1 FSYSPS
7 REWSSLVDQAKV
19 LTDRAWVNL
28 RPKLIPLLEVNREAR
43 LEREKLE
50 RKRARRTRLEAYLKT
65 IKEERGPIVDVTV
78 PPLAIP
84 GSSSSSTSSS
94 DVRIKHMG
102 IFPNLIDVLEW
113 DQMKEFL
120 ENDTSV
126 ADMEEQVSKRL
137 PEITRRADKWID
149 DTEGQLV
156 EVLRKAHEAD
166 NLGRDIPDPSLFISG
181 GSSSPLENATGNEK
195 ILLRADS
202 LFELTGGG
210 ARPPVIYDA
219 AVLGG
224 YTSMTYLWSFT
235 YAYDRPLDVTK
246 LKPHAEAQKAAR
258 KILAHIGKPD
268 ATVLEMRAAGQTY
281 RCGRCHD
288 WDSFS
293 WEEIVNHFVLKQQ
306 HWEGVQKLQSVL
318 KNGITFRNVHDP
330 AFVTDKP
337 MIKLLTQNELAAEV
351 HEWSNGNNTN
361 MCKVCSKAGINP
373 EVQTNESDI
382 IAHLTDVH
390 DISEPKVSEHYGPVI
405 HGGYDDDYP
414 VDDYEDP
421 IFWGQNHHW
430 SEDDDMYDDFG
441 DWY

>member
-1 FSYSPS
+1 
-7 REWSSLVDQAKV
+7 
-19 LTDRAWVNL
+19 
-28 RPKLIPLLEVNREAR
+28 
-43 LEREKLE
+43 
-50 RKRARRTRLEAYLKT
+50 
-65 IKEERGPIVDVTV
+65 
-78 PPLAIP
+78 
-84 GSSSSSTSSS
+84 
-94 DVRIKHMG
+94 MG
-102 IFPNLIDVLEW
+102 IFPGLADVLEW
-113 DQMKEFL
+113 DQMKGFL

-126 ADMEEQVSKRL
+126 ADMEEQVSQCL
-137 PEITRRADKWID
+137 PDITRRVNEWID
-149 DTEGQLV
+149 DVEGHLV
-156 EVLRKAHEAD
+156 ELLRKAHEVD
-166 NLGRDIPDPSLFISG
+166 NLGRDIPDASLLVSG
-181 GSSSPLENATGNEK
+181 ASSNPLENATGNKK

-202 LFELTGGG
+202 LFEASGDGG
-210 ARPPVIYDA
+210 ARPPLAYDA

-224 YTSMTYLWSFT
+224 CTSMTYLFSFT
-235 YAYDRPLDVTK
+235 HAYEQPLDVTK
-246 LKPHAEAQKAAR
+246 LKPHAEARKAAR

-268 ATVLEMRAAGQTY
+268 ATVLEMRAAGQMY

-288 WDSFS
+288 RDPCS

-330 AFVTDKP
+330 AFLTDKP
-337 MIKLLTQNELAAEV
+337 MIKLLTQNELVAEV
-351 HEWSNGNNTN
+351 HEWSNVNNRK
-361 MCKVCSKAGINP
+361 MCKVCSKAGISP
-373 EVQTNESDI
+373 EVQTNESGI

-405 HGGYDDDYP
+405 YGGYDDDYP